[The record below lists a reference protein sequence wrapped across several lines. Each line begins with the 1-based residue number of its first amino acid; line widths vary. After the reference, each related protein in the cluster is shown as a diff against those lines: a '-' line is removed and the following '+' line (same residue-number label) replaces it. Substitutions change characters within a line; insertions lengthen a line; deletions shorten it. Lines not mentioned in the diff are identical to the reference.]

1 MPSMRNARISGTG
14 SAVPE
19 RVVPN
24 AYFNDLL
31 QEDVDTWLRENVQ
44 IYERRWLS
52 EGESVADLCE
62 NAALQAIERAGI
74 EAKDLDLIIIAT
86 DTPEFIS
93 PSTASVL
100 QDRLGAV
107 NAGSFDVNTACAGFV
122 SGLDTG
128 SKYIQA
134 DEQYQNILVIGA
146 YAMSRYLNLH
156 DKKTVTLFADGAG
169 AVVLSASEDG
179 RSGQLASLQMTQGQY
194 NEWMG
199 IYAGGARIPV
209 SKEVVDRGEHKLQF
223 IKRFPKEL
231 NPTMWSSMARQM
243 VESAG
248 CDLHDVKMFFMTQIN
263 INSIHEMLDI
273 LELPHDR
280 AVYIMHKYGYTG
292 SAAIPM
298 ALNQAVEEGSIR
310 RGDLITLIGSGGGLA
325 FAGSLVRY

>member
-1 MPSMRNARISGTG
+1 MRNARIAGTG
-14 SAVPE
+14 AAAPS

-24 AYFNDLL
+24 SYFNELL
-31 QEDVDTWLRENVQ
+31 NEDVDTWLRENVQ
-44 IYERRWLS
+44 IYERRWLT

-62 NAALQAIERAGI
+62 KAARQAIERSGI
-74 EAKDLDLIIIAT
+74 DVKDLDLIIIAT

-100 QDRLGAV
+100 QDRLGAT

-122 SGLDTG
+122 SAMDTG
-128 SKYIQA
+128 FKYIQA
-134 DEQYQNILVIGA
+134 DSKYKHILVIGA
-146 YAMSRYLNLH
+146 YAMSKYLNLY

-169 AVVLSASEDG
+169 AVVLSATEDANV
-179 RSGQLASLQMTQGQY
+179 GQLASLQMTQGQY

-199 IYAGGARIPV
+199 IYAGGSRTPITPD
-209 SKEVVDRGEHKLQF
+209 VVDKGEHKLQF
-223 IKRFPKEL
+223 IKKFPKEL
-231 NPTMWSSMARQM
+231 NPTMWSSMAKQM

-248 CDLHDVKMFFMTQIN
+248 RDIKDVKMFFMTQIN
-263 INSIHEMLDI
+263 INSIYEMLDI

-280 AVYIMHKYGYTG
+280 AIYIMHKYGYTG

-298 ALNQAVEEGSIR
+298 ALNQAVEEGKIQ

-325 FAGSLVRY
+325 FAGSLVSY

>member
-1 MPSMRNARISGTG
+1 MRNARIAGTG
-14 SAVPE
+14 AAVPE

-24 AYFNDLL
+24 SYFNELL

-62 NAALQAIERAGI
+62 KAARQAIERAGI
-74 EAKDLDLIIIAT
+74 SSTDLDLIIIAT

-93 PSTASVL
+93 PSTASIL

-122 SGLDTG
+122 SAFDTG
-128 SKYIQA
+128 TKYIQA
-134 DEQYQNILVIGA
+134 DPRYKHILVIGA

-169 AVVLSASEDG
+169 AVVLSATDDG
-179 RSGQLASLQMTQGQY
+179 TSGQLASLQMTQGQY

-199 IYAGGARIPV
+199 IYAGGARIPITPQ
-209 SKEVVDRGEHKLQF
+209 VVEKGEHKLQF
-223 IKRFPKEL
+223 VKKFPKEL
-231 NPTMWSSMARQM
+231 NPAMWSGMAQQM
-243 VESAG
+243 AVSAG
-248 CDLHDVKMFFMTQIN
+248 CEVQDVKMFFMTQIN
-263 INSIHEMLDI
+263 INSIFEMLDI
-273 LELPHDR
+273 LGLPHDR
-280 AVYIMHKYGYTG
+280 AIYIMHKYGYTG

-298 ALNQAVEEGSIR
+298 ALNQAVEEGKIQ